1 MPQVFKFGSY
11 KVYFWLNEG
20 EPLEPV
26 HVHVSQGKPSENST
40 KIWISSTGRCSVA
53 NNKSHIPSKTLDNIV
68 RLIETQYMEIFS
80 LWKET
85 FGELKFYC

>member
-1 MPQVFKFGSY
+1 MPQVFSFGSY

-26 HVHVSQGKPSENST
+26 HVHVSQGKPTGNST
-40 KIWISSTGRCSVA
+40 KIWISSSGHCSVA
-53 NNKSHIPSKTLDNIV
+53 NNNSGIPSKTLNNII

-80 LWKET
+80 VWKET

>member
-1 MPQVFKFGSY
+1 MPQIFKFGSY

-20 EPLEPV
+20 SPSEPV
-26 HVHVSQGKPSENST
+26 HVHVSQGKPAENST
-40 KIWISSTGRCSVA
+40 KIWISSAGKCSVA
-53 NNKSHIPSKTLDNIV
+53 NNKSNIPSKTLSNIV
-68 RLIETQYMEIFS
+68 RLIESQYMEILS